1 MVKKLRYPMIFL
13 LIGLFSF
20 VLSSCA
26 NPVDQFM
33 EKVDSSDYQEAR
45 DIYNEEIYGNLEDE
59 KTVYNELLTRLE
71 NAIADYNVGT
81 INDVEA
87 RNIISTVDRLGIINI
102 FELENFTVQ
111 LDSLIESK
119 AAFAS
124 AEALYEQ
131 SHWLDAYSSYM
142 KVSTEDTN
150 YDAAQEKAISAQ
162 NLFVDYVLA
171 LVKSSVS
178 NHEYYS
184 ALRDLTVA
192 IDLFS
197 SNEQLLSQRDIVKHE
212 YEEYALTSAENVFSE
227 SYDYQAAYN
236 IVAPLQDE
244 FLDFSLEPSDEL
256 KESVSYYNS
265 FYPVELLN
273 LDYYTR
279 SGLEPAEWTSTDKD
293 NLGNT
298 YTYGWKF
305 SWWTKEESEQSY
317 LLSGNYDRLT
327 GTFVCHYDSR
337 NVRSQSENIDMFHS
351 ELDIYGDG
359 RLLYSSPNM
368 GYRVNPVS
376 FDIDIRG
383 IQELTIQ
390 IDFYSSSMA
399 GMKNGLVDVYIQK
412 FPG

>member
-1 MVKKLRYPMIFL
+1 
-13 LIGLFSF
+13 
-20 VLSSCA
+20 
-26 NPVDQFM
+26 
-33 EKVDSSDYQEAR
+33 
-45 DIYNEEIYGNLEDE
+45 
-59 KTVYNELLTRLE
+59 
-71 NAIADYNVGT
+71 
-81 INDVEA
+81 
-87 RNIISTVDRLGIINI
+87 
-102 FELENFTVQ
+102 
-111 LDSLIESK
+111 
-119 AAFAS
+119 
-124 AEALYEQ
+124 
-131 SHWLDAYSSYM
+131 M

-256 KESVSYYNS
+256 KESISYYNS